1 MPSLLRT
8 EANERAELIT
18 VAGTHL
24 RLDLTGADVA
34 ATTSF
39 TSTST
44 ITFRCS
50 RPGAG
55 TFVDFKG
62 ESLAAATLNGV
73 AVDPAGWQDGRI
85 PLTDL
90 RAENE
95 LVITATMTY
104 SDDGEGL
111 HRHVD
116 PADGQAYLYAMSFL
130 DAGPRWFGCFDQPD
144 LKSTYTAEVIAP
156 PDWTVLGNGPITQQ
170 GPGRWSMAQTPP
182 LSSYYVTLVAG
193 PYASV
198 YAEHDGIRL
207 GVHCRASLGDEL
219 TAEADDI
226 LAVTRACFDHYHRM
240 FGVRYPF
247 GEYHQAFVP
256 DFNAGAMENP
266 GCVTFRDA
274 YIFRAAATEAE
285 RAGRAVTIA
294 HELAHMWFGDLVTMR
309 WWDDLWLNE
318 SFAEYMACRACTE
331 VTRYEAWTDFAIT
344 RKDWG
349 SIADQ
354 APSTHPVA
362 GNGSADAQ
370 AALADFDGISYAK
383 GAAVLKQLAARFG
396 DEVFLGG
403 LRHYFAAHRFGNAD
417 LADLL
422 AAWTRAGAVGLGE
435 WTSRWLREAG
445 MDTLTPVRADTGAV
459 LVRTPPAGQQ
469 GRPHTVR
476 VVALAESGAEIG
488 SSTVPVEEAETPL
501 TLPADAVLVADA
513 GDDTWARIR
522 LADGDWGRLPPL
534 SALSPA
540 SLRTVL
546 HNSLRD
552 SVRNAVL
559 APADA
564 LDIALAGV
572 AAETDA
578 QVVQSV
584 LGFALRQLAGPYAC
598 PSERAAR
605 RARVQATAQAILDSA
620 AASSDRQLV
629 AFRVL
634 VASSN
639 DPDRLH
645 GWWAGTG
652 WPGGVTPDLELGWQV
667 VQRLAVLGAGDGVIE
682 EALDRDRSASGEV
695 HAARARALRPDPA
708 AKEAAFALLVEPSE
722 LSAYALYA
730 TAQGFFP
737 PEQDALT
744 RTWVEP
750 YFDRIDATA
759 DFRGG
764 WALARV
770 ALDAFPASH
779 NTPETLAVAG
789 RTLAGD
795 LHPAV
800 RRSLVDATDRL
811 RRAVAAV
818 ADSGVKNA

>member
-8 EANERAELIT
+8 EAHERAELIT

-62 ESLAAATLNGV
+62 ESLAEATLNGV

-156 PDWTVLGNGPITQQ
+156 QSWTVLGNGPMTRAA
-170 GPGRWSMAQTPP
+170 PGRWSMAETPP

-331 VTRYEAWTDFAIT
+331 VTRYEAWTDFGIT

-349 SIADQ
+349 SVADQ

-396 DEVFLGG
+396 DEVFLSG
-403 LRHYFAAHRFGNAD
+403 LRHYFEAHRFGNAD

-422 AAWTRAGAVGLGE
+422 GAWTRAGAQALEE
-435 WTSRWLREAG
+435 WTDGWLREAG
-445 MDTLTPVRADTGAV
+445 MDTLAPVRTQDGAV
-459 LVRTPPAGQQ
+459 LVRTPPVGQS
-469 GRPHTVR
+469 GREHAVR
-476 VVALAESGAEIG
+476 VVALTQSGVEVDSAAV
-488 SSTVPVEEAETPL
+488 TVDGAETPL
-501 TLPADAVLVADA
+501 PLPADAILVPDA

-522 LADGDWGRLPPL
+522 LADGDWNRLPPL

-540 SLRTVL
+540 TVRTVL

-552 SVRNAVL
+552 SVRDGAL
-559 APADA
+559 APATA
-564 LDIALAGV
+564 LDIIVSAV
-572 AAETDA
+572 ADEADA
-578 QVVQSV
+578 QVVQSG
-584 LGFALRQLAGPYAC
+584 LGFALRQLAGPYAAAA
-598 PSERAAR
+598 ERAER
-605 RARVQATAQAILDSA
+605 RARVHVVAQRLVDTAEPG
-620 AASSDRQLV
+620 SDRQLIG
-629 AFRVL
+629 FRAL
-634 VASSN
+634 VASS
-639 DPDRLH
+639 DAPERLLD
-645 GWWAGTG
+645 WWAGSG
-652 WPGGVTPDLELGWQV
+652 WPNGVAPDLELGWQV
-667 VQRLAVLGAGDGVIE
+667 VQRLATLGAGDDVIE
-682 EALDRDRSASGEV
+682 EALDRDRSAQAEV

-708 AKEAAFALLVEPSE
+708 AKEAAFALLVEPSG
-722 LSAYALYA
+722 LSAYELYA
-730 TAQGFFP
+730 TAQGLFP
-737 PEQDALT
+737 PEQDELT
-744 RTWVEP
+744 AHWVRP
-750 YFDRIDATA
+750 YFERIDDTA
-759 DFRGG
+759 AFRGG

-770 ALDAFPASH
+770 ALDAFPALPQRRGS
-779 NTPETLAVAG
+779 PRWGGADARPG
-789 RTLAGD
+789 
-795 LHPAV
+795 PA
-800 RRSLVDATDRL
+800 
-811 RRAVAAV
+811 
-818 ADSGVKNA
+818 SGGPSIRG